1 MVLTQSFSKK
11 NAAAMRQMLLDENLD
26 VIQVIP
32 VLAEDYEIEDL
43 GIAKAYGLDVL
54 IKVMGEALPDELMDT
69 LQNVQ
74 IVALDEKNA
83 MHRQQ

>member
-1 MVLTQSFSKK
+1 MAFAPGLK
-11 NAAAMRQMLLDENLD
+11 
-26 VIQVIP
+26 IGQVIP

-54 IKVMGEALPDELMDT
+54 IKVMGKALPDELMDT
-69 LQNVQ
+69 LQYVQ